1 MGKKTQEH
9 RRKVE
14 KRNARLKQEKN
25 IFDKA
30 YKGAMEAKMAELKE
44 KFANLSE
51 EEVNIALN
59 NEIVEVTEVEPT
71 TETETEPAN

>member
-1 MGKKTQEH
+1 MGKKAKEH
-9 RRKVE
+9 RKKVE

-30 YKGAMEAKMAELKE
+30 YKSAMEAKMAELKD
-44 KFANLSE
+44 KFANLSD

-59 NEIVEVTEVEPT
+59 NEIVEVTDFEPT
-71 TETETEPAN
+71 TETETETAN

>member
-1 MGKKTQEH
+1 MGKKTKEH
-9 RRKVE
+9 SKRVA

-30 YKGAMEAKMAELKE
+30 YQSAMEAKMAELKD

-51 EEVNIALN
+51 NEVNVALN
-59 NEIVEVTEVEPT
+59 NEIIDVTEVDT
-71 TETETEPAN
+71 TEIETAN

>member
-1 MGKKTQEH
+1 
-9 RRKVE
+9 
-14 KRNARLKQEKN
+14 
-25 IFDKA
+25 
-30 YKGAMEAKMAELKE
+30 MAELKE

>member
-1 MGKKTQEH
+1 MGKKTKEH
-9 RRKVE
+9 SKRVA

-30 YKGAMEAKMAELKE
+30 YQSAMDAKMAELKD

-51 EEVNIALN
+51 NEVNVALN
-59 NEIVEVTEVEPT
+59 NEIIDVTEVDT
-71 TETETEPAN
+71 TEIETAN

>member
-30 YKGAMEAKMAELKE
+30 YKGAMDAKMAELKE
-44 KFANLSE
+44 KFATLTE
-51 EEVNIALN
+51 DEVNVALN
-59 NEIVEVTEVEPT
+59 NEVIDATVVEPT
-71 TETETEPAN
+71 TETEPAN